1 MPISGA
7 VLAGGRSA
15 RFGTDKAAFVWH
27 GRTLL
32 EHGLTGLEVCA
43 ERFVIGGSQQP
54 HGIPVY
60 PDSEPFAGSL
70 HGLARALEVAN
81 CERVA
86 VTACDMPNL
95 SGTYWAWLAGLDA
108 NDPDDAIIP
117 ENAAG
122 FLEPLAAVYTKR
134 CLPFV
139 RAAIEA
145 KALKMTGWWSAHL
158 EGRAPLRV
166 ARVPWLEVRRRF
178 GDNVFLNA
186 NTPGDLERG

>member
-15 RFGTDKAAFVWH
+15 RFGTDKAAFVWQ

-32 EHGLTGLEVCA
+32 EHALAGLEVCA
-43 ERFVIGGSQQP
+43 ERFVVGGRQRVES
-54 HGIPVY
+54 IPVY
-60 PDSEPFAGSL
+60 PDAVPFAGSL

-81 CERVA
+81 YERVA

-95 SGTYWAWLAGLDA
+95 SGAYWAWLARLNPNDA
-108 NDPDDAIIP
+108 TIP

-122 FLEPLAAVYTKR
+122 LLEPLAAVYTKR

-145 KALKMTGWWSAHL
+145 NALKMTGWWAAEL

-166 ARVPWLEVRRRF
+166 VRVPWLEVRGRF
-178 GDNVFLNA
+178 GDDIFLNA